1 MFKKVLLTIGLLLV
15 AQVAAFAQGTLRGAI
30 TDEKTGEGIAFAN
43 VVAKQND
50 QIMGGAR
57 TDFDG
62 NYQIK
67 GLQVGRYV
75 VEVSYVGYATVRTE
89 INVKPSD
96 YTVYNEQLSKAGQ
109 QLNKVVVKEHKNPII
124 DIGNAAS
131 TKHISGDDI
140 SKMPGSDISSVVA
153 SMAGIGYSDGGTGTA
168 RGADGMV
175 TMEGSVRK
183 RTGVNVPKEAIADIE
198 VILGGTPA
206 SIGESIGGTQIIT
219 LRPPQNN
226 FKGLV
231 KYETYAD
238 YRLRN
243 DLVVWLTGPL
253 VKVPLKDSEGNVTGE
268 RPLVGFR
275 FTGQGNY
282 QKHPLYRAKDGLYRV
297 VKDEKVR
304 EIEQAPID
312 YNPIT
317 GTTNYAAEYLR
328 SSDFVTIRR
337 PNARN
342 YYASSDRVADFS
354 TYSIIMQGALDFRFN
369 DHTSLVITGEY
380 GTSSSPS
387 TQVANLPLNLHT
399 AADGVSRT
407 HDMMVKVDFTQ
418 RLKDQEPTQDENNPD
433 AKSEPAVSK
442 VMWNAS
448 FMWNRTTS
456 KSYMEEF
463 GDDVFKYGHIG
474 KFVTEYTPTYELSSN
489 FNYDGTVQTAYVQ
502 NSWRENIVSFTPSAY
517 NPLLANFNTQLYN
530 LGVFDMYQESGIL
543 NADIFRSRLGLLNGG
558 SPGNV
563 YSLFYNTGVR
573 NDSYAKSEDNYL
585 YGQFKVSASVMG
597 HDLEIGYQ
605 YDQVSNS
612 YYGLNAPGLW
622 TIMRQSA
629 NAHITQLDFNS
640 ANPYFVGSNL
650 YVDYDRLRGDGQTFF
665 DENMRQALG
674 LSTESTSWLDV
685 DRYDP
690 EFYAEHGGLSM
701 LSASEMFNSGNF
713 IVSYYGYDHTGE
725 KYRSRTWSLDD
736 FFDPKGR
743 GHESY
748 QYLLPFTPIYMAGYI
763 QDKFYFS
770 DLIFNVGVRVDRFDG
785 NQMVLKDPYLLYES
799 YTVGDLRNSSIAYNT
814 GLDGNNFANNAQDNW
829 VPYVDDASATTP
841 TIRGYRSGGT
851 WYDVNGVEISNP
863 ASIAGE
869 SGKPTPFRTQG
880 VGGGQDISTNG
891 NNSGYKISS
900 NAFEDYDP
908 QWVVMPRIA
917 FSFPVNDAAQFKA
930 SYDIIARRPSSGWQ
944 ADYLSYLNMT
954 QISTVSNP
962 NLKPERVTNYELG
975 FQQVLNKAKTA
986 AITLSAYYKETRDLI
1001 QLVQYAG
1008 ADPNQNYYSYDNLD
1022 FMTTKGFSVSFDM
1035 RQSKN
1040 VTINA
1045 NYTLQYA
1052 EGTGLSTTTMSEL
1065 IKEGYT
1071 SLKML
1076 NPIADDRRHE
1086 FKANLDYRMGSKEG
1100 WHKSRI
1106 VKDKD
1111 GNEKKKEFYPFQNA
1125 GINILA
1131 AAQSGR
1137 PYTRA
1142 FSITQNTIVGSY
1154 RGARLPWGFYV
1165 DVVADKTW
1173 FIRVKNAKGKARQT
1187 ALSAAV
1193 TVTNLFDTRNILGVF
1208 SVTGNP
1214 TDNGYLTDPE
1224 TQSIINSYLDPQSYR
1239 DMYSVYLN
1247 NSYWN
1252 YSRPRMI
1259 KLTLSYNF

>member
-1 MFKKVLLTIGLLLV
+1 
-15 AQVAAFAQGTLRGAI
+15 
-30 TDEKTGEGIAFAN
+30 
-43 VVAKQND
+43 
-50 QIMGGAR
+50 MGGAR

-75 VEVSYVGYATVRTE
+75 VEVSFMGYTTVSTE
-89 INVKPSD
+89 IDVKPND
-96 YTVYNEQLSKAGQ
+96 YTIYNEKLAKAGAE
-109 QLNKVVVKEHKNPII
+109 QLKTVVVKQRRNPII

-140 SKMPGSDISSVVA
+140 TKMPGSDISSVVA

-168 RGADGMV
+168 RGEDNMV
-175 TMEGSVRK
+175 TMQGGVRK

-206 SIGESIGGTQIIT
+206 SIGEAIGGTQIIT

-231 KYETYAD
+231 KYETYLD

-253 VKVPLKDSEGNVTGE
+253 VKVPIKDAEGNKTGE

-275 FTGQGNY
+275 FTGQGSY
-282 QKHPLYRAKDGLYRV
+282 SKYPYYRAKDGLYKV
-297 VKDEKVR
+297 VNDSMVR
-304 EIEQAPID
+304 AIEDAPID
-312 YNPIT
+312 YDPYK
-317 GTTNYAAEYLR
+317 GTTNYVAEHLKAD
-328 SSDFVTIRR
+328 DFVSIRR

-342 YYASSDRVADFS
+342 YYVSKDREANFSDYSVALE
-354 TYSIIMQGALDFRFN
+354 GALDFRFN
-369 DHTSLVITGEY
+369 DYTSLVITGEY
-380 GTSSSPS
+380 GTSYGPN
-387 TQVANLPLNLHT
+387 TGIAYLPLNLHT
-399 AADGVSRT
+399 AADAVSRT
-407 HDMMVKVDFTQ
+407 NNVSIMVDFTQ
-418 RLKDQEPTQDENNPD
+418 RLRDPETTQDENNPD
-433 AKSEPAVSK
+433 AKKTPAVSK
-442 VMWNAS
+442 VMWNVS
-448 FMWNRTTS
+448 LMWNRYS
-456 KSYMEEF
+456 AKSYMSQF

-474 KFVTEYTPTYELSSN
+474 MFKTEYTPTYELTP
-489 FNYDGTVQTAYVQ
+489 NYNYEGTVQTAYVQ
-502 NSWRENIVSFTPSAY
+502 NGWRENIVEFTPSEN
-517 NPLLANFNTQLYN
+517 NPLLAKYNTQLFN
-530 LGVFDMYQESGIL
+530 LGVFDVYQSMGSL
-543 NADIFRSRLGLLNGG
+543 NADVLRGYLGLLNGG

-573 NDSYAKSEDNYL
+573 NTTYAKQENNYIF
-585 YGQFKVSASVMG
+585 GQFKAAASIKG

-605 YDQVSNS
+605 YDQVSTS
-612 YYGLNAPGLW
+612 YYGLGATGLW
-622 TIMRQSA
+622 TVMRESA
-629 NAHITQLDFNS
+629 NAHILMLDYSS
-640 ANPYFVGSNL
+640 ANPFFEGSNL
-650 YVDYDRLRGDGQTFF
+650 YVNYDRLQGDGQTYF
-665 DENMRQALG
+665 DQQMREALG
-674 LSTESTSWLDV
+674 AGATDWLDI

-690 EFYAEHGGLSM
+690 EFFAEHGGLSM
-701 LSASEMFNSGNF
+701 LSARELFRSGTNS

-725 KYRSRTWSLDD
+725 KYRSRTWNIND

-743 GHESY
+743 GHENY

-799 YTVGDLRNSSIAYNT
+799 YTVGDLRNSNIAYNT
-814 GLDGNNFANNAQDNW
+814 GLDGNKFANNAQDDW
-829 VPYVDDASATTP
+829 VPYVDKPDASTP
-841 TIRGYRSGGT
+841 VIRGYRSGST
-851 WYDVNGVEISNP
+851 WYDANGTEISNP
-863 ASIAGE
+863 QSISGD
-869 SGKPTPFRTQG
+869 SGKPTPFRSEH
-880 VGGGQDISTNG
+880 GQSIATEGNG
-891 NNSGYKISS
+891 SGYKVDAD
-900 NAFEDYDP
+900 AFEDYTP

-917 FSFPVNDAAQFKA
+917 FSFPVNDASQFKA

-944 ADYLSYLNMT
+944 ADYLSYLNMS
-954 QISTVSNP
+954 QISSVSNP

-975 FQQVLNKAKTA
+975 FQQVLNKEKTA

-1008 ADPNQNYYSYDNLD
+1008 ADPNPNYYSYDNMD
-1022 FMTTKGFSVSFDM
+1022 FKTIKGFSLSFDM
-1035 RQSKN
+1035 RQSQN

-1052 EGTGLSTTTMSEL
+1052 EGTGLTTTTMSEL
-1065 IKEGYT
+1065 IREGYT
-1071 SLKML
+1071 TLKML
-1076 NPIADDRRHE
+1076 NPISDDRRHE
-1086 FKANLDYRMGSKEG
+1086 FKANLDYRMGPQEG
-1100 WHKSRI
+1100 WHRTRV

-1111 GNEKKKEFYPFQNA
+1111 GKEKKQDVYPFQNA
-1125 GINILA
+1125 GINFVA
-1131 AAQSGR
+1131 VAQSGR

-1142 FSITQNTIVGSY
+1142 FSNTQNTIVGSY
-1154 RGARLPWGFYV
+1154 RGARMPWGFYF
-1165 DVVADKTW
+1165 DIVADKTW
-1173 FIRVKNAKGKARQT
+1173 FIGVTNSKGKKRQT
-1187 ALSAAV
+1187 ALRAAV
-1193 TVTNLFDTRNILGVF
+1193 TVTNLFDIRNITGVF

-1224 TQSIINSYLDPQSYR
+1224 TQSVINAYLDPQSYR
-1239 DMYSVYLN
+1239 DMYAVYLN